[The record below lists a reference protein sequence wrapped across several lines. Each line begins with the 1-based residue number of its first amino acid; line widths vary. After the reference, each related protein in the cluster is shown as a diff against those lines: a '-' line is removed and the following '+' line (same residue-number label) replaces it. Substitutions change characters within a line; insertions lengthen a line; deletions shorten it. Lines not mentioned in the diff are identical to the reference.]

1 MKRIGAYLALAGILL
16 IVLPYFNLTIMFLSQ
31 IDELGENTALAIKI
45 GLIII
50 GVILFFMDKF
60 TTNNNNHKSVS

>member
-1 MKRIGAYLALAGILL
+1 
-16 IVLPYFNLTIMFLSQ
+16 MFLSQ

>member
-1 MKRIGAYLALAGILL
+1 MKRIGAYIALAGILL
-16 IVLPYFNLTIMFLSQ
+16 IVLPYFNLTIMFLSK
-31 IDELGENTALAIKI
+31 IDELGQNTALTIKI

-60 TTNNNNHKSVS
+60 TTDKQ